1 MRISSASFLSSMTL
15 ASLLY
20 FLWFPV
26 GWEIRLLGFHLD
38 HTLAV
43 WLRATDLNSLC
54 TITCLQ
60 NGDNRCYLHLG
71 LLNVLNEMAHGKH
84 LAKYQANS
92 KHSTN
97 VNYYSSSYYS
107 GSVRGAQNT
116 EWPLQCV
123 SFHCLLNSSSFVEPF
138 LPQSVWIQSS
148 IWVVGYN
155 QSF

>member
-20 FLWFPV
+20 FMWFPV
-26 GWEIRLLGFHLD
+26 GWEIRLPGFHLD

-71 LLNVLNEMAHGKH
+71 LLNVLNEIVHGKH
-84 LAKYQANS
+84 LAKYQTVSPQQMLIIIQVATIQAVLEEHRRQSDRCSVYLFIVYSIALPLWN
-92 KHSTN
+92 HSFLN
-97 VNYYSSSYYS
+97 LCGSSPAS
-107 GSVRGAQNT
+107 
-116 EWPLQCV
+116 E
-123 SFHCLLNSSSFVEPF
+123 
-138 LPQSVWIQSS
+138 
-148 IWVVGYN
+148 
-155 QSF
+155 